1 MKGAGFPAPF
11 FVDKK
16 RAERY
21 TIENGIIFN
30 IFLSFF
36 PAYAGVS
43 QI

>member
-1 MKGAGFPAPF
+1 MKGAENPLLFL
-11 FVDKK
+11 VDRKK
-16 RAERY
+16 SARY
-21 TIENGIIFN
+21 TIENGIVFD